1 MKTKI
6 SIVAFVLFLLGAMAC
21 RAESDKNYT
30 NRRIEEVEARMTD
43 VNSWQ
48 NSEIGKLQKHVAT
61 LENSIQSQANTI
73 NQLIE
78 QLEHLQNKLGE
89 NAEKINKL
97 DTETEKVGKRWVLA
111 LWVGIP
117 VVVLLLLG
125 LILLFIPASSRSSN
139 NRQGDN
145 ERLKCPRCGWEHD
158 PGDTVCKN
166 PACKTQF

>member
-1 MKTKI
+1 
-6 SIVAFVLFLLGAMAC
+6 
-21 RAESDKNYT
+21 
-30 NRRIEEVEARMTD
+30 MTD